1 MRRFHS
7 IQPVA
12 LLLALAAL
20 PAMAEKHVGPF
31 SSTKEFSIDGNA
43 FRVEQSVEDDFSLIR
58 RVLSRSGIDAPLPYG
73 VGPSHPIILT
83 ALLESSAGTAA
94 PPLPLPSGLH
104 AEHFIRLKSGPG
116 IIDIAFGELD
126 IGVWKVR
133 SRLFGSDWEIRDTG
147 NAGAP
152 AVVATRNKVRETF
165 IVILEE
171 KTGKF
176 LFARKMD

>member
-7 IQPVA
+7 IRSVA

-20 PAMAEKHVGPF
+20 PAMAEKHGGLF

-73 VGPSHPIILT
+73 VGPSHPILHT
-83 ALLESSAGTAA
+83 ALLESMAETAA
-94 PPLPLPSGLH
+94 ASLPLPSGLN
-104 AEHFIRLKSGPG
+104 AEHFIRLKSRPG
-116 IIDIAFGELD
+116 TIDIAFGEPD
-126 IGVWKVR
+126 ISVSKIR
-133 SRLFGSDWEIRDTG
+133 SRLSGSDWEFRETG

-152 AVVATRNKVRETF
+152 VVVATRNKGRETF

-176 LFARKMD
+176 LFVRKMD

>member
-1 MRRFHS
+1 
-7 IQPVA
+7 VA

-20 PAMAEKHVGPF
+20 PAMAEIHDRLF

-73 VGPSHPIILT
+73 VGPSHPSLQT
-83 ALLESSAGTAA
+83 ALPENTDGGVA
-94 PPLPLPSGLH
+94 PPLPLPSGLI
-104 AEHFIRLKSGPG
+104 AEHHIRLKSQPG
-116 IIDIAFGELD
+116 TIDIAFGEPD
-126 IGVWKVR
+126 VSVSKIR
-133 SRLFGSDWEIRDTG
+133 SRLSGSDWEFRETG
-147 NAGAP
+147 KAGAP
-152 AVVATRNKVRETF
+152 VVVATRNKGRETF

-176 LFARKMD
+176 LFVRKMD